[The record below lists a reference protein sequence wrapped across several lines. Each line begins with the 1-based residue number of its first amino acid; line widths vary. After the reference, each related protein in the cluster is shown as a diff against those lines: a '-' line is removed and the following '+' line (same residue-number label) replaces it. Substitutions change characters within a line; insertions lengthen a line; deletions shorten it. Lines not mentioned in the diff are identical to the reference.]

1 MTSVKFEAVAH
12 WKIGAPEH
20 VKADPC
26 AGDLT
31 FRRVFESWLVEKV
44 VKKWWKIPTTKK
56 RNSLPIV

>member
-31 FRRVFESWLVEKV
+31 FRRAFESFFFLQSAG
-44 VKKWWKIPTTKK
+44 
-56 RNSLPIV
+56 NDC